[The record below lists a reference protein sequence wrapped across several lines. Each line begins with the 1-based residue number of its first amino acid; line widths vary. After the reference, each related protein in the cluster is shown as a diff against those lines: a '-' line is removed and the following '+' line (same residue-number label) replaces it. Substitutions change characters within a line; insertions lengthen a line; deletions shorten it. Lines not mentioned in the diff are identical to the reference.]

1 MYNRLQLWQ
10 CSKVKEMTDI
20 LIVDDASFMRNVL
33 KKIVMR
39 TGNNVVGE
47 AGNGDEAIEMYK
59 KCRPDLVLLD
69 IVMPPGEVARDGIEA
84 LRCIMKEDPNAK
96 VIMCSSMGQ
105 QALITEAIKSG
116 AKDFITKPF
125 KPQNVM
131 QVLMQYA

>member
-1 MYNRLQLWQ
+1 
-10 CSKVKEMTDI
+10 MTDI

>member
-1 MYNRLQLWQ
+1 MYNRFQLWQ
-10 CSKVKEMTDI
+10 CSKVQEMTDI

-59 KCRPDLVLLD
+59 KYRPDLVLLD
-69 IVMPPGEVARDGIEA
+69 IVMPPGKVARDGIEA
-84 LRCIMKEDPNAK
+84 LRGIMKEDPNAK

-131 QVLMQYA
+131 QMLMQYA

>member
-1 MYNRLQLWQ
+1 MA
-10 CSKVKEMTDI
+10 DI

-59 KCRPDLVLLD
+59 KCQPDLVLLD

>member
-10 CSKVKEMTDI
+10 CSKVKEMADI

-59 KCRPDLVLLD
+59 KCQPDLVLLD

>member
-1 MYNRLQLWQ
+1 
-10 CSKVKEMTDI
+10 MTDI

-59 KCRPDLVLLD
+59 KYRPDLVLLD
-69 IVMPPGEVARDGIEA
+69 IVMPPGKVARDGIEA
-84 LRCIMKEDPNAK
+84 LRGIMKEDPNAK

-131 QVLMQYA
+131 QMLMQYA

>member
-1 MYNRLQLWQ
+1 MAN
-10 CSKVKEMTDI
+10 I

-39 TGNNVVGE
+39 SGNNVAGE
-47 AGNGDEAIEMYK
+47 AGNGDEAIDLYK
-59 KCRPDLVLLD
+59 KIRPDLVLLD
-69 IVMPPGEVARDGIEA
+69 IVMPPGQVARDGIEA
-84 LRCIMKEDPNAK
+84 LRVIIQMDPNAK

-131 QVLMQYA
+131 QILLQYA